1 MSLCFRCCIFAFA
14 IVLGIGGIIYTNIE
28 INKIKR
34 DIENKNFIIYTGTF
48 EYRYRGVHSSYD
60 IAVVDFLDANRKV
73 TDTVHFLDH
82 YNIYSTYEKAKADI
96 LKAKMSL
103 SKLTPNQQ
111 KALAEELFGVA
122 YVETVLKALFN
133 NNLMR

>member
-1 MSLCFRCCIFAFA
+1 MD
-14 IVLGIGGIIYTNIE
+14 
-28 INKIKR
+28 KIKIVP
-34 DIENKNFIIYTGTF
+34 DIEP
-48 EYRYRGVHSSYD
+48 
-60 IAVVDFLDANRKV
+60 
-73 TDTVHFLDH
+73 TDP
-82 YNIYSTYEKAKADI
+82 YEKAKADM